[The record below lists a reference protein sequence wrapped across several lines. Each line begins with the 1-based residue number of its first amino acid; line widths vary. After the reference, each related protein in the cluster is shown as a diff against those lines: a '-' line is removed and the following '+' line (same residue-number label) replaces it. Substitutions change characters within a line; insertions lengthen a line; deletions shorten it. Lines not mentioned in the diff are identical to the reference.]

1 MPKRSWPS
9 KESAEQE
16 RAKHKDA
23 RLVVYPCPV
32 HHGYWHLGY
41 IRRKRASAA
50 QTPMTERKDDMHQ
63 DLAQALQRGWK
74 IFPLIHQSRFA
85 VSQPLIEHATDSAEQ
100 VELWQK
106 EYPNCGWAVATGE
119 RSGIFALE
127 ISFDLGLKKIRSLCH
142 EQSDLTNTLQI
153 KTSSRVTLFYQWPRD
168 GFPTCAQASIAPGIR
183 LLQETHYAMLSATIS
198 GDCISHEAGPTE
210 VTLCAAPAWLIAFL
224 FERAQQTRLA
234 EIVPFSSVF
243 RIRHPVLLKFEK
255 RESYWLC
262 SFLAKSRGEV
272 YRQLRYSTPDK
283 IIAIAERGGASMD
296 AQDRASLHTGI
307 ENGQGSIL
315 LNLTPSQYW
324 KLRSA

>member
-296 AQDRASLHTGI
+296 AHNLASLHAGI